1 MLISPTGSRLWVVM
15 RVLDDEFMDDNELW
29 VDDLYDMDEAQ
40 LRREAEHYARLAR
53 RYPHPTS
60 AHNMAY
66 QFAYL
71 RHNEAMKILE
81 ARSKQ

>member
-1 MLISPTGSRLWVVM
+1 MI
-15 RVLDDEFMDDNELW
+15 DDEFQDENELW

-40 LRREAEHYARLAR
+40 LRKEIEQYARLAR
-53 RYPHPTS
+53 RYPHPTTR
-60 AHNMAY
+60 NQMAY

-81 ARSKQ
+81 ARSQS